1 MVTGLTHAQVERKV
15 AEGQVN
21 VTDQAGRSKTIKQ
34 IILSNTITFFN
45 ILNIIFFVLI
55 LSVGSYK
62 NCLFMWVIIVNT
74 VIGIVQEIRTKKTLD
89 SLAILT
95 ASTARVIRESKE
107 IKIPIEGL
115 VTDDIVLLSTGDQI
129 AADAE
134 VVEGEIEVNES
145 MLTGESDNIIKKPG
159 DKIFSGAFVTSGSC
173 MSRVIHVGKDNYIE
187 TISGEAKKFK
197 KVDSKLRNSI
207 NAILKAVSIF
217 IVPLCGGLFA
227 KAYFLHHVSFRS
239 AIEQMV
245 TSGIGM
251 IPEGLV
257 LLTSTA
263 LTLGVLRLAKKRT
276 VVQELFC
283 IETLA
288 RVDVLCLD
296 KTGTLTEGRIV
307 VEEAVPF
314 EDRTEEFYTAFR
326 NLLANQT
333 SQNATQIGLV
343 DHFGTTDEK
352 WTAVRSIP
360 FSSERKFSGVSF
372 EGHGTYYMG
381 AAQFLLPEDHELPR
395 ILDPYLEK
403 GMRVLILA
411 HSNVNAEDYTLPQ
424 DLAPVGFV
432 AMSDVIRNDC
442 NQTVDFFR
450 QQGVSLRVISGDDAV
465 TVSKIAG
472 KCGIDNAD
480 KYIDVSGLTDDELR
494 QAMQDFYVFGRVRP
508 EQKERMVEFLQ
519 EMGHTV
525 AMTGDGV
532 NDVLALKK
540 ADCSIAMASGAEA
553 AKHTANIVLLDS
565 DFASMPSVVN
575 EGRRVINNI
584 CSASAMYLIKTTF
597 SVLLT
602 LGTLIVGHNYPF
614 QAVQL
619 SIISGCAVGIPTFFL
634 QMEPS
639 FSRIPNDFMSRV
651 FRNSFPAGIT
661 IAFFT
666 FLITNIGLTLNINNG
681 GMLSTICVIM
691 IGFVYFFMLKR
702 IYYPLSVYRRIVI
715 YVMETV
721 YLVVM
726 IIGQQILEFTAVSVT
741 GVLVLVGVIT
751 MAPIL
756 IDLLESFYNRYIARI
771 IKVLSEPRKDED
783 EDDEEQNRIRA
794 Y

>member
-1 MVTGLTHAQVERKV
+1 MVTGLTNAQVERKV

-21 VTDQAGRSKTIKQ
+21 ITDQNTRGKTVKQ

-45 ILNIIFFVLI
+45 ILNIIFFIMI
-55 LSVGSYK
+55 LAVGSYK

-74 VIGIVQEIRTKKTLD
+74 VIGIIQELRTKKTLD

-95 ASTARVIRESKE
+95 ASTANVIRESKE
-107 IKIPIEGL
+107 IKIPIENL
-115 VTDDIVLLSTGDQI
+115 VTDDIMLLSTGDQI

-134 VVEGEIEVNES
+134 LIEGEVEVNES

-159 DKIFSGAFVTSGSC
+159 DQIFSGSFVTSGSC
-173 MSRVIHVGKDNYIE
+173 MCRIVHVGKDNYIE

-197 KVDSKLRNSI
+197 KVNSKLRNSI
-207 NAILKAVSIF
+207 NAILKAVSF
-217 IVPLCGGLFA
+217 MIVPLCGGLFA
-227 KAYFLHHVSFRS
+227 KAYFLNHESFRS
-239 AIEQMV
+239 AVEQMV

-263 LTLGVLRLAKKRT
+263 LTLGVLRLARQRT

-307 VEEAVPF
+307 VEEAVPL
-314 EDRTEEFYTAFR
+314 EGKTDEFYAAFR
-326 NLLANQT
+326 NLIANQQ
-333 SQNATQIGLV
+333 SQNATQIGLAE
-343 DHFGTTDEK
+343 HFGEPEEVWAPTK
-352 WTAVRSIP
+352 VIP

-381 AAQFLLPEDHELPR
+381 AAQFLLPEDTELPR
-395 ILDPYLEK
+395 ILDPYMEN

-411 HSNVNAEDYTLPQ
+411 HSSTCPEDYSLPD
-424 DLAPVGFV
+424 DLYPVGFV

-442 NQTVDFFR
+442 KKTVNFFR
-450 QQGVSLRVISGDDAV
+450 EQGVSLRVISGDDAL
-465 TVSKIAG
+465 TVSKIAE
-472 KCGIDNAD
+472 KCGIDHAD
-480 KYIDVSGLTDDELR
+480 RYINVYGLSDDELK
-494 QAMQDFYVFGRVRP
+494 QAVRDFYIFGRVSP
-508 EQKERMVEFLQ
+508 EQKEKMVEYLQ

-584 CSASAMYLIKTTF
+584 CSASSMYLIKTTF

-602 LGTLIVGHNYPF
+602 LGTLIVGHKYPF

-634 QMEPS
+634 QMEPT
-639 FSRIPNDFMSRV
+639 FSIIPNDFMSRV
-651 FRNSFPAGIT
+651 FKNAFPAGIT

-666 FLITNIGLTLNINNG
+666 FLITNIGLSLNLNNA

-691 IGFVYFFMLKR
+691 IGFIYFFMLKR

-715 YVMETV
+715 YVMETA
-721 YLVVM
+721 YLVIM
-726 IIGQQILEFTAVSVT
+726 IIGREILEFTDVSVT

-751 MAPIL
+751 MAPII
-756 IDLLESFYNRYIARI
+756 IDLLESFYNKYIARV
-771 IKVLSEPRKDED
+771 IKVLSEPQEED
-783 EDDEEQNRIRA
+783 KNEEPQQMRT

>member
-1 MVTGLTHAQVERKV
+1 MITGLTHAQVERKV
-15 AEGQVN
+15 EEGQVN
-21 VTDQAGRSKTIKQ
+21 ITDQSARGKTVKQ

-74 VIGIVQEIRTKKTLD
+74 VIGIIQELRTKKTLD

-95 ASTARVIRESKE
+95 ASTARVIRDSKE
-107 IKIPIEGL
+107 DKIPIEGL
-115 VTDDIVLLSTGDQI
+115 VTDDIMLLSTGDQI

-134 VVEGEIEVNES
+134 LIDGEIEVNES

-159 DKIFSGAFVTSGSC
+159 DQVYSGSFVTSGQC
-173 MSRVIHVGKDNYIE
+173 TTKVIHVGKNNYIE

-197 KVDSKLRNSI
+197 KVNSKLRNSI
-207 NAILKAVSIF
+207 NAILKAVSF
-217 IVPLCGGLFA
+217 MIVPLCGGLFA
-227 KAYFLHHVSFRS
+227 KAYFLNHASFRS
-239 AIEQMV
+239 AVEQMV

-263 LTLGVLRLAKKRT
+263 LTLGVLRLARQRT

-307 VEEAVPF
+307 VEEAVPIN
-314 EDRTEEFYTAFR
+314 DQTDEFYAAFR

-333 SQNATQIGLV
+333 SQNATQIGMTEY
-343 DHFGTTDEK
+343 FGDPEVQWEARK
-352 WTAVRSIP
+352 VIP

-381 AAQFLLPEDHELPR
+381 AAQFLLPEDTELPR
-395 ILDPYLEK
+395 ILDPYMEN
-403 GMRVLILA
+403 GMRVLVLA
-411 HSNVNAEDYTLPQ
+411 HSDAYPDDYTLPA
-424 DLAPVGFV
+424 DLHAVGFV

-442 NQTVDFFR
+442 KKTVDFFR
-450 QQGVSLRVISGDDAV
+450 AQGVSLRVISGDDAV
-465 TVSKIAG
+465 TVSKIAE
-472 KCGIDNAD
+472 KCGIDHAD
-480 KYIDVSGLTDDELR
+480 KYINVSGLSDDELR
-494 QAMQDFYVFGRVRP
+494 QAVQDFYVFGRVRP

-634 QMEPS
+634 QMEPT
-639 FSRIPNDFMSRV
+639 FTIIPNDFMSRV
-651 FRNSFPAGIT
+651 FKNAFPAGIT

-666 FLITNIGLTLNINNG
+666 FLITNIGLSLNFNNG

-702 IYYPLSVYRRIVI
+702 IYFPLSVYRRIVI
-715 YVMETV
+715 YVMETA
-721 YLVVM
+721 YLVIM
-726 IIGQQILEFTAVSVT
+726 IIGQDILEFTAVSVT

-756 IDLLESFYNRYIARI
+756 IDLLETFYNRYIARI
-771 IKVLSEPRKDED
+771 VKVLSEPREEEENDET
-783 EDDEEQNRIRA
+783 QKMRA

>member
-1 MVTGLTHAQVERKV
+1 
-15 AEGQVN
+15 
-21 VTDQAGRSKTIKQ
+21 
-34 IILSNTITFFN
+34 
-45 ILNIIFFVLI
+45 
-55 LSVGSYK
+55 
-62 NCLFMWVIIVNT
+62 
-74 VIGIVQEIRTKKTLD
+74 
-89 SLAILT
+89 
-95 ASTARVIRESKE
+95 
-107 IKIPIEGL
+107 
-115 VTDDIVLLSTGDQI
+115 
-129 AADAE
+129 
-134 VVEGEIEVNES
+134 
-145 MLTGESDNIIKKPG
+145 
-159 DKIFSGAFVTSGSC
+159 
-173 MSRVIHVGKDNYIE
+173 
-187 TISGEAKKFK
+187 
-197 KVDSKLRNSI
+197 
-207 NAILKAVSIF
+207 
-217 IVPLCGGLFA
+217 
-227 KAYFLHHVSFRS
+227 
-239 AIEQMV
+239 
-245 TSGIGM
+245 
-251 IPEGLV
+251 
-257 LLTSTA
+257 
-263 LTLGVLRLAKKRT
+263 
-276 VVQELFC
+276 
-283 IETLA
+283 
-288 RVDVLCLD
+288 
-296 KTGTLTEGRIV
+296 
-307 VEEAVPF
+307 
-314 EDRTEEFYTAFR
+314 
-326 NLLANQT
+326 
-333 SQNATQIGLV
+333 
-343 DHFGTTDEK
+343 
-352 WTAVRSIP
+352 
-360 FSSERKFSGVSF
+360 
-372 EGHGTYYMG
+372 
-381 AAQFLLPEDHELPR
+381 
-395 ILDPYLEK
+395 
-403 GMRVLILA
+403 MRVLILA
-411 HSNVNAEDYTLPQ
+411 HSNVNAEDYALPQ

-480 KYIDVSGLTDDELR
+480 KYIDVSSLTDDELR

-565 DFASMPSVVN
+565 EFASMPSVVN

-661 IAFFT
+661 IALFT
-666 FLITNIGLTLNINNG
+666 FHITNIGLTLNINNG